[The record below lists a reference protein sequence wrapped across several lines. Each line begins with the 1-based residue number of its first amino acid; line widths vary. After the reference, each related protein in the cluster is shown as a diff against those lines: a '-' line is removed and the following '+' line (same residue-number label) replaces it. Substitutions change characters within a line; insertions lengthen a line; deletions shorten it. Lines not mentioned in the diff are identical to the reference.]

1 MWELEHKEGWV
12 PKNWCLGIVV
22 LEKTLESP
30 LDCKEIKPVNPK
42 GNQPW
47 ILFGRTVAVAE
58 APTLWPLDVKSW
70 LMGKTLMLGQTEG
83 NRRGW
88 QRMRWLDGITDSM
101 DMSLCKLR
109 EMVKDRGDWC
119 AAVHG
124 VTKSQAW
131 LSDWTTTN
139 SCVLESCAK
148 VTELIGC
155 VCVFVCVSVCVCV
168 RLCVWERE
176 REITRNWLT

>member
-1 MWELEHKEGWV
+1 
-12 PKNWCLGIVV
+12 
-22 LEKTLESP
+22 
-30 LDCKEIKPVNPK
+30 
-42 GNQPW
+42 
-47 ILFGRTVAVAE
+47 
-58 APTLWPLDVKSW
+58 
-70 LMGKTLMLGQTEG
+70 
-83 NRRGW
+83 
-88 QRMRWLDGITDSM
+88 
-101 DMSLCKLR
+101 MSLCKLR

-176 REITRNWLT
+176 RDYKELAHITVESGKSRIYRVSWQSEDQGKSCSLGPMEVCWQNSLSLEGVSLFLRAFNWLDETIPYYGYPISQSAFLKIYCLTPSRPQIPSQQHLE